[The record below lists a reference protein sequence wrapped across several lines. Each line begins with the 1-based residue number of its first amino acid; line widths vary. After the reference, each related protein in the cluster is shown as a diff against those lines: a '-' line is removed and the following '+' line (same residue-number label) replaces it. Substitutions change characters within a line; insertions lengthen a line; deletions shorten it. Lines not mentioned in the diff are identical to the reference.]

1 MMSAEAAGPTT
12 TPACA
17 AAATR
22 LSARAVCGRLTWL
35 GLGLGLGLRLR
46 LVP

>member
-35 GLGLGLGLRLR
+35 GLGLR
-46 LVP
+46 